1 MSALGI
7 LGDAEKVAR
16 AAQTAIDLA
25 VDLVGPERAKELL
38 DEAAIRRANLAADVA
53 ELAKFGPGG

>member
-1 MSALGI
+1 MSALGL
-7 LGDAEKVAR
+7 LGDSEKVAR
-16 AAQTAIDLA
+16 AAQAAVDLA
-25 VDLVGPERAKELL
+25 IDLVGPEKARELL